1 VLSCVHNAGHL
12 HKNSHAAI
20 RKIPTTPKKRLI
32 QRAATERRNSSTA
45 SDTTVDNPS
54 QIQPRRS
61 YALINK
67 PHQHPPSHMPSRL
80 PDKEPSLLPSTVTK
94 PVTSP
99 ESRKQL
105 MLTTQSGSFEI
116 PLALEFRLEQTE
128 ESESLNEQEFQS
140 TRPWGIRLPHYG
152 DNVLVDGGMVESNS
166 LSRILYARP
175 RDECILCSFAEPWM
189 NLLADVSES

>member
-1 VLSCVHNAGHL
+1 MQVIFTRILMLPYGKYQSRPRNGSF
-12 HKNSHAAI
+12 NERP
-20 RKIPTTPKKRLI
+20 RKEGTLPQHQTPRWTTRL
-32 QRAATERRNSSTA
+32 RF
-45 SDTTVDNPS
+45 NPGE
-54 QIQPRRS
+54 S

-189 NLLADVSES
+189 NLLADVSER